1 MWGAKPTTCV
11 YTPPLCTNF
20 LHYFRWRCLR
30 LLGARKCRLCVFVDR
45 SLFLPCFFKGLPP
58 PPPYTH
64 TVPAVL
70 LEQAFQV
77 RVRAEGPTR
86 VFEVS
91 DSDRSGVLT
100 ASAGRVGDRLGTV
113 WPDTGDPSGTT
124 DCVPALNPIHFAFG
138 RCVDLR
144 VKIGSVGVSL
154 IDGRPTEL
162 VYLLVSNVQVQFV
175 ETVRA
180 KQIDVVLGNLEINNQ
195 VCV

>member
-1 MWGAKPTTCV
+1 
-11 YTPPLCTNF
+11 
-20 LHYFRWRCLR
+20 
-30 LLGARKCRLCVFVDR
+30 
-45 SLFLPCFFKGLPP
+45 
-58 PPPYTH
+58 
-64 TVPAVL
+64 
-70 LEQAFQV
+70 V

-195 VCV
+195 VCVCVARPVVLCDAGWLACLGLVHLGWWCCGPRRLSLCVWLVAPVSLSSYRMPLLHICLPCTIISPACFRC